1 MKRPPKHRQLGFT
14 LLELMIALAV
24 LATVSIVVYGS
35 GSDRV
40 RQLYSMEQRTL
51 ARWTAENQL
60 AKLRLQRYVAVA
72 AQRSEAQRKRTEAE
86 DDPAASPLPG
96 GAEHDR
102 GWKADRGEPS
112 SGGKRQRVQLG
123 DRTWRVVQDVKPTD
137 HPLLWRLDIAVYAEG
152 KGAETGPVDTLTTF
166 IGRY

>member
-1 MKRPPKHRQLGFT
+1 MKPQDSKRTGGFT

-24 LATVSIVVYGS
+24 LATVAMAVYGS

-51 ARWTAENQL
+51 ARWTAENHL

-72 AQRSEAQRKRTEAE
+72 KQRADALEEKREELANAPNP
-86 DDPAASPLPG
+86 DAPLD
-96 GAEHDR
+96 DR
-102 GWKADRGEPS
+102 GWKADRGELS
-112 SGGKRQRVQLG
+112 TGGKRQRVQLG
-123 DRTWRVVQDVKPTD
+123 DRSWRVVQDVKPTE
-137 HPLLWRLDIAVYAEG
+137 HPLLWRLDIAVYAEQ
-152 KGAETGPVDTLTTF
+152 KGVEVGPVDTLTTF

>member
-1 MKRPPKHRQLGFT
+1 MKPQKSKRAGGFT

-24 LATVSIVVYGS
+24 LATVALAVYGS

-51 ARWTAENQL
+51 ARWTAENHL

-72 AQRSEAQRKRTEAE
+72 SQRAKAAKEKAE
-86 DDPAASPLPG
+86 ELANAPDPDTAL
-96 GAEHDR
+96 HDR
-102 GWKADRGEPS
+102 GWKADRGELS
-112 SGGKRQRVQLG
+112 AGGKRQRVQLG
-123 DRTWRVVQDVKPTD
+123 DRSWRVVQDVKPTE
-137 HPLLWRLDIAVYAEG
+137 HPLLWRLDIAVYAVE
-152 KGAETGPVDTLTTF
+152 KGVEVGPVDTLTTF